1 MSHIEL
7 IDTVTSKCWANIMT
21 FVRYQYIHTDNCVFL
36 VLFTWFWEMSSSL
49 RGYDFSI
56 RQIRYSDSK
65 MAEIRCRMTHRQ
77 TPTRSWHIHTDQ
89 WSLLWILS
97 LLSNLEPALLNPAEE
112 GSIFLLVLTVNI
124 HTAQRPG
131 KYQPES
137 ALLHFSLFSSSLLT
151 YFFFSG
157 TLMIFSLVVSSKS
170 LKTRNVSQNLVIYIT
185 L

>member
-1 MSHIEL
+1 MS
-7 IDTVTSKCWANIMT
+7 
-21 FVRYQYIHTDNCVFL
+21 NCVFL
-36 VLFTWFWEMSSSL
+36 VLFTWFWEMSSSQ
-49 RGYDFSI
+49 RGYDSSI

-89 WSLLWILS
+89 WSLLGILS

-124 HTAQRPG
+124 HTAHCPG

-151 YFFFSG
+151 FSFLQWNFDDLLTCCFFEVPKPSNLYNFYSLFG
-157 TLMIFSLVVSSKS
+157 HLWICLGFWPKLGIFMA
-170 LKTRNVSQNLVIYIT
+170 QQ
-185 L
+185 